1 MRKHTAGFLTIGIL
15 GVCALYAALV
25 FFARTPILVDGKKI
39 SHYSFKKDS
48 VQNILNLYEITYSSD
63 DMISPPVSESPRWGQ
78 KIKVVRVTR
87 SVREEAETVD
97 FVLDWKR
104 RTSKNLR
111 LVEIQNGYR
120 ERKTWTVV
128 RTFLDGTLDSEKRS
142 ETKTQKFAVRRL
154 ALLTSRGKAEK
165 VYDLS
170 QSQKMRLIAT
180 AYWKGDPQV
189 PGEYTFLD
197 HYVQR
202 GLVAV
207 DPKVIPLRS
216 RLYIPGYG
224 YAYASDTGSAIKG
237 KRIDLFVE
245 SKQASR
251 RWEHVPVD
259 VYILEKAQ
267 KW

>member
-1 MRKHTAGFLTIGIL
+1 M
-15 GVCALYAALV
+15 
-25 FFARTPILVDGKKI
+25 
-39 SHYSFKKDS
+39 
-48 VQNILNLYEITYSSD
+48 
-63 DMISPPVSESPRWGQ
+63 
-78 KIKVVRVTR
+78 
-87 SVREEAETVD
+87 
-97 FVLDWKR
+97 
-104 RTSKNLR
+104 
-111 LVEIQNGYR
+111 
-120 ERKTWTVV
+120 
-128 RTFLDGTLDSEKRS
+128 
-142 ETKTQKFAVRRL
+142 
-154 ALLTSRGKAEK
+154 
-165 VYDLS
+165 
-170 QSQKMRLIAT
+170 
-180 AYWKGDPQV
+180 

-207 DPKVIPLRS
+207 DQKVIPLRS